1 MKVAQ
6 DRQSDGVRARK
17 KKSDR
22 GCRKQKER
30 EKVGGRWR
38 QEGKKKKRK
47 RRDGQMKLHLQ
58 VC

>member
-1 MKVAQ
+1 MVKE
-6 DRQSDGVRARK
+6 RE

-30 EKVGGRWR
+30 EKVGGRWM
-38 QEGKKKKRK
+38 QEGKKKEKEK
-47 RRDGQMKLHLQ
+47 DGQMKLHLQ